1 MIKDLLEKI
10 DLNVSMNN
18 LRKYV
23 DEYEGTDWKNY
34 ISFDDKTYK
43 RNIVCRGKYVEIVL
57 ICWRRGQ
64 ESKIHGHPKKGC
76 LMKVLKGNLIEQICN
91 EDMTFIR
98 EYKRKKGDI
107 SYMEDYKIL
116 HKVINRNEDSFTLHI
131 YPLE

>member
-1 MIKDLLEKI
+1 MLKNLLEKI
-10 DLNVSMNN
+10 DLNVTMSN

-57 ICWRRGQ
+57 ICWRGGQ
-64 ESKIHGHPKKGC
+64 RTKIHGHPKRGC
-76 LMKVLKGNLIEQICN
+76 LMKVLEGTLIEQIFSN
-91 EDMTFIR
+91 ERTFLKDYR
-98 EYKRKKGDI
+98 RKTGDI
-107 SYMEDYKIL
+107 GYMEDYEIL
-116 HKVINRNEDSFTLHI
+116 HKVINGNEDSFTLHI